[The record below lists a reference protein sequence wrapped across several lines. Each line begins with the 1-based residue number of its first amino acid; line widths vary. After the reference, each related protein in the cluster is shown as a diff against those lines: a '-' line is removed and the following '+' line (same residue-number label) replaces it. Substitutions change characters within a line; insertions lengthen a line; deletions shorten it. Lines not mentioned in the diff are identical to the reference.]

1 MLIAAA
7 RPVKRF
13 FGSPGPMQRTGSGRA
28 WAADVAAVTGKERGT
43 PMGAFVILLH
53 EEEPESTELRKRIE
67 DRFPGS
73 DHYKFAEHL
82 HLVTGPGW

>member
-1 MLIAAA
+1 
-7 RPVKRF
+7 
-13 FGSPGPMQRTGSGRA
+13 
-28 WAADVAAVTGKERGT
+28 
-43 PMGAFVILLH
+43 MGAFVILLH

-82 HLVTGPGW
+82 YLVTGPGW